1 MSYRSTLTCL
11 TVVLLALAVVAGV
24 VRIQPAR
31 QFCLTDQDQGD
42 CAPPSNWQFNA
53 LSTER

>member
-11 TVVLLALAVVAGV
+11 AVVLLALAVVAGV

-42 CAPPSNWQFNA
+42 CGAPSNWQFNA
-53 LSTER
+53 LSAER